1 MSTSLQLDP
10 FQGLRIFEDSI
21 TRLMNE
27 PRTGRPWSPAVDI
40 LETEDALVL
49 KADLPDVDIN
59 DIDVRVE
66 NNTLSLRGHRK
77 FEKEEASKG
86 WHRIERSYGDFTRS
100 FSVPSSVDTEKVAA
114 YYKNGVLTISLP
126 KKEAAK
132 PRQVK
137 VAVQQHQAA

>member
-59 DIDVRVE
+59 DIDVRVV
-66 NNTLSLRGHRK
+66 
-77 FEKEEASKG
+77 
-86 WHRIERSYGDFTRS
+86 SYGHIPADLHAL
-100 FSVPSSVDTEKVAA
+100 AA
-114 YYKNGVLTISLP
+114 DAREILT
-126 KKEAAK
+126 
-132 PRQVK
+132 
-137 VAVQQHQAA
+137 